1 MAYDKQILSDLLRE
15 MEARREA
22 RSRLLAERRQE
33 VYDRVPRIRQI
44 DETLR
49 GTAAAV
55 LRAALETGDDP
66 TAAVERLREQN
77 LALQRERVRLLTE
90 AGLPADFLDDKPDC
104 PLCGDN
110 GYIGAEPCT
119 CLKTRYAKR
128 LTEQLSTILPIADQN
143 FEAFRLDYYS
153 DVRDSRLG
161 LSPRENM
168 EANLDLCAEY
178 AHHFSA
184 HSPNLLLFGSAGLGK
199 TFLSTCIA
207 KTVSERGASVAY
219 DTAIH
224 VLGSY
229 ETVKFGGPDAAEA
242 QHAIRKY
249 EHADLLILD
258 DLGTE
263 LATAFTTS
271 VFYSLLNTR
280 LMARRPM
287 IVNTNLQP
295 NELEKRYS
303 AAVASRLL
311 GEFTH
316 LRFFGED
323 IRQIKRRG
331 GPRS

>member
-15 MEARREA
+15 MERRRNARE
-22 RSRLLAERRQE
+22 RLLAERRQE
-33 VYDRVPRIRQI
+33 VYARVPRIRQI
-44 DETLR
+44 DDTLR

-55 LRAALETGDDP
+55 LRAALESGDDP

-77 LALQRERVRLLTE
+77 LALQRERTRLLVD
-90 AGLPADFLDDKPDC
+90 AGLPAGFLDDQPDC
-104 PLCGDN
+104 PLCGDT
-110 GYIGAEPCT
+110 GYVGTELCP
-119 CLKTRYAKR
+119 CLKAQYAAR
-128 LTEQLSTILPIADQN
+128 LTEQLSTILPIEDQN
-143 FEAFRLDYYS
+143 FESFRLDYYS
-153 DVRDSRLG
+153 DVKDARLG

-178 AHHFSA
+178 AHHFSKQ
-184 HSPNLLLFGSAGLGK
+184 SPNLLLFGSAGLGK

-207 KTVSERGASVAY
+207 KTVSEFGFSVAY

-224 VLGSY
+224 VLGCY
-229 ETVKFGGPDAAEA
+229 ESVKFGGADAGDA
-242 QHAIRKY
+242 QRAIRKF

-263 LATAFTTS
+263 LSTAFTTS
-271 VFYSLLNTR
+271 IFYSLINTR

-311 GEFTH
+311 GDFTH
-316 LRFFGED
+316 LRFFGDD
-323 IRQIKRRG
+323 IRRMKRRG